1 MTIPDNIE
9 YIKIGRKAI
18 RKAILLTVMKA
29 KTVIDKIHV
38 NIATA

>member
-9 YIKIGRKAI
+9 YIKIG